1 MADPTRS
8 RHDDGVTVRHEK
20 SNIKQWVFGIAIA
33 LLAIIAV
40 QNSQSVEMD
49 FLVIDTEAP
58 LIVAL
63 LIAGALGAVIGY
75 AAPVMRRHR
84 RHERK
89 RDRDEE

>member
-1 MADPTRS
+1 MADPTR
-8 RHDDGVTVRHEK
+8 RHEEDGVTTRHEK
-20 SNIKQWVFGIAIA
+20 SNIKQWVFGIALV
-33 LLAIIAV
+33 LLAIIAL

-63 LIAGALGAVIGY
+63 LIAGALGAIIGY

-84 RHERK
+84 RHERH